1 MAKLRITKSGRS
13 GSEIVE
19 DGLSIEEAKNK
30 AFEKNKQNKKTN
42 SDMVY
47 FVA

>member
-13 GSEIVE
+13 ESEVVE
-19 DGLSIEEAKNK
+19 DGLSIKQAKDK